1 MIIDVENTRIA
12 KLGKY
17 LETILEELNSKYK
30 KINADFLG
38 IEVNNYSLDKIPTT
52 SIVERWITGYE
63 IHKDIYS
70 LRSRNA
76 YSSDRLSN
84 LKNIGFFETFQKIIN
99 SNNDNGILP
108 EIDGIIS
115 IECLNQGTFN
125 SADESGKT
133 AVFDIQLQITYLDGG
148 IKYESKN

>member
-17 LETILEELNSKYK
+17 LETILEELNNKYK

-38 IEVNNYSLDKIPTT
+38 IDVNNYSLDKIPTA
-52 SIVERWITGYE
+52 SEVETWLTGTK
-63 IHKDIYS
+63 ICRDVYS
-70 LRSRNA
+70 FRSRNA

-108 EIDGIIS
+108 EIDNIES

-125 SADESGKT
+125 SADASGKT
-133 AVFDIQLQITYLDGG
+133 AVFDIQLQIVYRED
-148 IKYESKN
+148 

>member
-1 MIIDVENTRIA
+1 MAIIDVNNTRIA
-12 KLGKY
+12 KLGEY
-17 LETILEELNSKYK
+17 LEPILEELNNKYR

-38 IEVNNYSLDKIPTT
+38 IDVNNYSLDKIPTA
-52 SIVERWITGYE
+52 SEVETWLTGTK
-63 IHKDIYS
+63 ICRDVYS
-70 LRSRNA
+70 FRSRNA

-108 EIDGIIS
+108 EIDNIES

-125 SADESGKT
+125 SADASGKT
-133 AVFDIQLQITYLDGG
+133 AVFDIQLQIVYREG
-148 IKYESKN
+148 

>member
-1 MIIDVENTRIA
+1 MAIIDVNNTRIA

-17 LETILEELNSKYK
+17 LETILEELNDKYR

-38 IEVNNYSLDKIPTT
+38 IEVNNYSLDKIPTA
-52 SIVERWITGYE
+52 SEVETWLTGTK
-63 IHKDIYS
+63 ICRDVYS
-70 LRSRNA
+70 FRSRNA

-108 EIDGIIS
+108 EIDNIES

-125 SADESGKT
+125 SADASGKT
-133 AVFDIQLQITYLDGG
+133 AVFDIQLQIVYRED
-148 IKYESKN
+148 

>member
-17 LETILEELNSKYK
+17 LESILEELNDKYR

-38 IEVNNYSLDKIPTT
+38 IDVNNYSLDKIPTA
-52 SIVERWITGYE
+52 SEVETWLTGTK
-63 IHKDIYS
+63 ICRDVYS
-70 LRSRNA
+70 FRSRNA

-84 LKNIGFFETFQKIIN
+84 LKNIGFFETFQQIIN

-108 EIDGIIS
+108 EIDNIES

-125 SADESGKT
+125 SADASGKT
-133 AVFDIQLQITYLDGG
+133 AVFDIQLQIVYRED
-148 IKYESKN
+148 

>member
-1 MIIDVENTRIA
+1 MIIDVQNTRIA

-17 LETILEELNSKYK
+17 LETILEELNNKYK

-38 IEVNNYSLDKIPTT
+38 IDVNNYSLDKIPTA
-52 SIVERWITGYE
+52 SEVETWLTGTK
-63 IHKDIYS
+63 ICRDVYS
-70 LRSRNA
+70 FRSRNA

-108 EIDGIIS
+108 EIDNIEN

-125 SADESGKT
+125 SADASGKT
-133 AVFDIQLQITYLDGG
+133 AVFDIQLQIVYRED
-148 IKYESKN
+148 

>member
-1 MIIDVENTRIA
+1 MAIIDVNNTRIA

-17 LETILEELNSKYK
+17 LETILEELNNKYK

-38 IEVNNYSLDKIPTT
+38 IDVNNYSLDKIPTA
-52 SIVERWITGYE
+52 SEVETWLTGTK
-63 IHKDIYS
+63 ICRDVYS
-70 LRSRNA
+70 FRSRNP

-108 EIDGIIS
+108 EIDNIES

-125 SADESGKT
+125 SADASGKT
-133 AVFDIQLQITYLDGG
+133 AVFDIQLQIVYRED
-148 IKYESKN
+148 

>member
-38 IEVNNYSLDKIPTT
+38 IEVNNYSLDKIPTVST
-52 SIVERWITGYE
+52 VEEWLTGTRVCR
-63 IHKDIYS
+63 DVYS
-70 LRSRNA
+70 FRSRNP
-76 YSSDRLSN
+76 YSSDQLNN
-84 LKNIGFFETFQKIIN
+84 LKNIGFFEKFQKVIN

-108 EIDGIIS
+108 KIDNIES

-125 SADESGKT
+125 YADKSMKT
-133 AVFDIQLQITYLDGG
+133 AVFDIQLQIIYRED
-148 IKYESKN
+148 

>member
-17 LETILEELNSKYK
+17 LETILETLNNKYK

-38 IEVNNYSLDKIPTT
+38 IDVNNYSLDKIPTA
-52 SIVERWITGYE
+52 SVIDPYVAGGRLCR
-63 IHKDIYS
+63 DVFS
-70 LRSRNA
+70 FRSRNP

-84 LKNIGFFETFQKIIN
+84 LKNIGFFESFQKIIF
-99 SNNDNGILP
+99 SNNDEGILP
-108 EIDGIIS
+108 KIDGIIS

-125 SADESGKT
+125 YADESMKT
-133 AVFDIQLQITYLDGG
+133 AVFDIQIQIE
-148 IKYESKN
+148 YEED

>member
-17 LETILEELNSKYK
+17 LETILEELNNKYK

-38 IEVNNYSLDKIPTT
+38 IDVNNYSLDKIPTV
-52 SIVERWITGYE
+52 SEVETWLTGTK
-63 IHKDIYS
+63 ICRDVYS
-70 LRSRNA
+70 FRSRNA

-84 LKNIGFFETFQKIIN
+84 LKNIGFFEAFQKIIN

-108 EIDGIIS
+108 EIDNIES

-125 SADESGKT
+125 SADASGKT
-133 AVFDIQLQITYLDGG
+133 AVFDIQLQIVYRED
-148 IKYESKN
+148 

>member
-38 IEVNNYSLDKIPTT
+38 IDVNNYSLDKIPTA
-52 SIVERWITGYE
+52 SVVEPYVIGGRLCR
-63 IHKDIYS
+63 DVYS
-70 LRSRNA
+70 FRSRNP

-84 LKNIGFFETFQKIIN
+84 LKNIGFFESFQKIIN
-99 SNNDNGILP
+99 FNNEEGILP
-108 EIDGIIS
+108 DIDNIES
-115 IECLNQGTFN
+115 IVCLNQGTLTYT
-125 SADESGKT
+125 DESMKT
-133 AVFDIQLQITYLDGG
+133 AVFDIQLQITY
-148 IKYESKN
+148 EEE

>member
-1 MIIDVENTRIA
+1 MIIDIENTRIA

-17 LETILEELNSKYK
+17 LETILKALNNKYK

-38 IEVNNYSLDKIPTT
+38 IDINNYSLDKIPTA
-52 SIVERWITGYE
+52 SEVETWLTGTK
-63 IHKDIYS
+63 ICRDVYS
-70 LRSRNA
+70 FRSRNA
-76 YSSDRLSN
+76 YSSDRLNN

-108 EIDGIIS
+108 EIDNIES

-125 SADESGKT
+125 SADASGKT
-133 AVFDIQLQITYLDGG
+133 AVFDIQLQIVYRED
-148 IKYESKN
+148 

>member
-1 MIIDVENTRIA
+1 MIIDIENTRIA

-17 LETILEELNSKYK
+17 LETILEQLNNKYK

-38 IEVNNYSLDKIPTT
+38 IDINNYSLDKIPTA
-52 SIVERWITGYE
+52 SEVETWLTGTK
-63 IHKDIYS
+63 ICRDVYS
-70 LRSRNA
+70 FRSRNA

-84 LKNIGFFETFQKIIN
+84 LKNIGFFETFQKVIN

-108 EIDGIIS
+108 EIDNIES

-125 SADESGKT
+125 SADASGKT
-133 AVFDIQLQITYLDGG
+133 AVFDIQLQIVYRED
-148 IKYESKN
+148 

>member
-17 LETILEELNSKYK
+17 LETILEELNNKYK

-38 IEVNNYSLDKIPTT
+38 IDVNNYSLDKIPTA
-52 SIVERWITGYE
+52 SEVETWLTGTK
-63 IHKDIYS
+63 ICRDVYS
-70 LRSRNA
+70 FRSRNP

-108 EIDGIIS
+108 EIDNIES

-125 SADESGKT
+125 SADASGKT
-133 AVFDIQLQITYLDGG
+133 AVFDIQLQIVYRED
-148 IKYESKN
+148 

>member
-17 LETILEELNSKYK
+17 LESILEELNSKYK

-38 IEVNNYSLDKIPTT
+38 IEVNNYSLDKIPAASTIEEWLIGT
-52 SIVERWITGYE
+52 
-63 IHKDIYS
+63 KIYRDVYS
-70 LRSRNA
+70 FRSRNA

-84 LKNIGFFETFQKIIN
+84 LKNIGFFETFQKIVN

-108 EIDGIIS
+108 EIDNIES

-125 SADESGKT
+125 SADASGKT
-133 AVFDIQLQITYLDGG
+133 AVFDIQLQIVYRED
-148 IKYESKN
+148 

>member
-1 MIIDVENTRIA
+1 MNTRIA
-12 KLGKY
+12 KLGEY
-17 LETILEELNSKYK
+17 LETILETLNSKYK

-38 IEVNNYSLDKIPTT
+38 IDVNNYSLDKIPTA
-52 SIVERWITGYE
+52 SEVETWLTGTK
-63 IHKDIYS
+63 ICRDVYS
-70 LRSRNA
+70 FRSRNA

-108 EIDGIIS
+108 EIDNIES

-125 SADESGKT
+125 SADASGKT
-133 AVFDIQLQITYLDGG
+133 AVFDIQLQIVYRED
-148 IKYESKN
+148 

>member
-17 LETILEELNSKYK
+17 LESILEELNSKYK

-38 IEVNNYSLDKIPTT
+38 IDVNNYSLDKIPTA
-52 SIVERWITGYE
+52 SEVETWLTGTK
-63 IHKDIYS
+63 ICRDVYS
-70 LRSRNA
+70 FRSRNA

-84 LKNIGFFETFQKIIN
+84 LKNIGFFETFQKIVN

-108 EIDGIIS
+108 EIDNIES
-115 IECLNQGTFN
+115 IKCLNQGTFN
-125 SADESGKT
+125 SADASGKT
-133 AVFDIQLQITYLDGG
+133 AVFDIQLQIIYRED
-148 IKYESKN
+148 